1 VLIGDGMI
9 NAGRTLA
16 DTFGARLADHL
27 DGWCVANLG
36 IAGHGPFQYL
46 QTLKTYGTK
55 KHPRFTILAFNEGND
70 LQDIG
75 KYIAWK
81 SGSPASFTGGY
92 EVGIANP
99 LRRFTTAMSETIT
112 YLRQK
117 SWNAAADTVFPAI
130 HSETSLHPLAGNLA
144 VIRLPSGAVFPMVF
158 VDREATKSPR
168 EIEQS
173 GDWHRLED
181 LISTFKTICDQNG
194 SIPAILFIPE
204 AAHIYAQYSTDDSGV
219 DWRDVRDSQ
228 VAAKMNLETAVTD
241 LSRELGLRF
250 VSLSELFENAARTG
264 DVLYDS
270 FSVHLTP
277 RATEIAAQYV
287 SEMLRSDPAA
297 RSISAKPQDSSS
309 DVALSP
315 QR

>member
-1 VLIGDGMI
+1 MYRVKPLLHRIAESGDPQLYVGGLDTSTDLSDWATDEEGFRNAHAAPRCDVVLIGDGMI
-9 NAGRTLA
+9 NTGRTLA

-99 LRRFTTAMSETIT
+99 LRRFTTAASETWM
-112 YLRQK
+112 YLRQQT
-117 SWNAAADTVFPAI
+117 WNGAAATVFPAI
-130 HSETSLHPLAGNLA
+130 HSESSTHSLAGNLA
-144 VIRLPSGAVFPMVF
+144 RIHLPSGAVFPMVF
-158 VDREATKSPR
+158 IDREPTKSPR

-173 GDWHRLED
+173 GDWHRLEVD
-181 LISTFKTICDQNG
+181 LDVQN
-194 SIPAILFIPE
+194 
-204 AAHIYAQYSTDDSGV
+204 D
-219 DWRDVRDSQ
+219 
-228 VAAKMNLETAVTD
+228 M
-241 LSRELGLRF
+241 
-250 VSLSELFENAARTG
+250 
-264 DVLYDS
+264 
-270 FSVHLTP
+270 
-277 RATEIAAQYV
+277 
-287 SEMLRSDPAA
+287 
-297 RSISAKPQDSSS
+297 
-309 DVALSP
+309 
-315 QR
+315 